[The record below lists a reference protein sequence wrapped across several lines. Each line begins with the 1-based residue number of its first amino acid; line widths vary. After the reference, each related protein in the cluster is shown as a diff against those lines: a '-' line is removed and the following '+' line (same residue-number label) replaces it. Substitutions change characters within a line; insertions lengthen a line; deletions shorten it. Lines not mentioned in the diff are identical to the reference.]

1 MKIKII
7 FSLLL
12 LKISKYELIIISLFK
27 PLWNNNNNN
36 IGINI
41 SQQNLFVISL
51 TENAEY

>member
-27 PLWNNNNNN
+27 PLWNNNNN